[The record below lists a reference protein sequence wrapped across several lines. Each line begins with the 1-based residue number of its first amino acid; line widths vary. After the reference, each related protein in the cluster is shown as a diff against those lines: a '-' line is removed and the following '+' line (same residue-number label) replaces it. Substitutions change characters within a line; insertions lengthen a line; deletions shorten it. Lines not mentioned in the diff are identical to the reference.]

1 VSLFS
6 QIAETL
12 ANKSLANAVGGG
24 INGALSGINNGI
36 AQALGNGAFGRTVAN
51 LGTGIASSAATGLI
65 NSYSPVNQQAFNAAT
80 GAIGDIMSGDFDAA
94 GLRLLDS
101 GLIDRFLP
109 NASGVAAQA
118 RFWGTPTPLF
128 GGLSPAE
135 AKIIYDQALSTRY
148 SKKNLFLIE
157 VSSALFDDISSRFN
171 LFAVDLEF
179 APYIISGEKKKI
191 GAAHADLVNSS
202 DPVELRVTTFDD
214 ETGFLKTW
222 FATHAQKTAAHDG
235 TVGLPAEYAITIKIV
250 HSYLSRDTG
259 FRGYE
264 DAGLYRV
271 ANIDHS
277 LSRRD
282 DNLQELQ
289 MTFVQLDTFMSP

>member
-24 INGALSGINNGI
+24 INGALSGINDGI
-36 AQALGNGAFGRTVAN
+36 AQALGNGAFGRAVAN
-51 LGTGIASSAATGLI
+51 IGTGIASSAATGLI

-118 RFWGTPTPLF
+118 RFWGSPTPLF

-157 VSSALFDDISSRFN
+157 VSSALFGDISSRFN

-179 APYIISGEKKKI
+179 APYAISGEKKKI
-191 GAAHADLVNSS
+191 GAAHVDLVNSS

-214 ETGFLKTW
+214 ESGFLKTW
-222 FATHAQKTAAHDG
+222 FAAHAQKTASNDG
-235 TVGLPAEYAITIKIV
+235 TVGLPAEYAISIKIV
-250 HSYLSRDTG
+250 H
-259 FRGYE
+259 GYVSQRTNIGGYA
-264 DAGLYRV
+264 DVGLYRV
-271 ANIDHS
+271 ANIDNS

-289 MTFVQLDTFMSP
+289 MTFVQLDTFMKS